1 MATIKAGKRGFILMR
16 DENYLLLEI
25 AKIRE
30 VTELGNKP
38 MLCELAEE
46 IRKIMLKRNIAMECL
61 EQIATMP
68 RKTRERN
75 LANAALKFIGS
86 L

>member
-1 MATIKAGKRGFILMR
+1 MMNDK
-16 DENYLLLEI
+16 LLEI

-75 LANAALKFIGS
+75 LANAALKFIAN
-86 L
+86 LW